1 MIESSKCIGNN
12 LERFGFL
19 ANAYNLTRFNRIRRD
34 IHHFT
39 IDNDVTVQHEL
50 TSSGTR
56 RSDTQTEY
64 DIVETSFEQLKQYFT
79 FHTFCTGS
87 FLKQVS
93 KLSFQHTIRVFG
105 FLLFTKLNAILGNFS
120 SLVDAVLSRGI
131 VLFRKNFIGAKNSFA
146 KFTSDFGSR
155 SGISCHF

>member
-1 MIESSKCIGNN
+1 MIESSKCIGYY

-19 ANAYNLTRFNRIRRD
+19 TNANYLAGFNRIRRD
-34 IHHFT
+34 IHHLA

-50 TSSGTR
+50 TGCGTR
-56 RSDTQTEY
+56 GSDTQTEY
-64 DIVETSFEQLKQYFT
+64 DIVETGFEQLKEHFT
-79 FHTFCTGS
+79 FHTFGARS

-93 KLSFQHTIRVFG
+93 KLSFQYTVSVFG
-105 FLLFTKLNAILGNFS
+105 FLLFTKLNAILGSFS

-131 VLFRKNFIGAKNSFA
+131 VLLRKNFIGAKNSFA